1 MTTINKQ
8 AMYREPSM
16 SNLFVAVWASVV
28 VSKYQD
34 CNIDNKLKRIFKVLF
49 ILTPF

>member
-28 VSKYQD
+28 VSKYQG
-34 CNIDNKLKRIFKVLF
+34 CNIDNRLNTRGGTLAI
-49 ILTPF
+49 